1 MSVVKVNKDNIN
13 EALNSEKKVL
23 LDFFASW
30 CGPCRML
37 SPVVDKI
44 AEENPDIFVGKVNVD
59 EEPELA
65 MQFGVSSIPVLV
77 VMKDGKVLKQS
88 LGAIPK
94 QQVEELLAD

>member
-37 SPVVDKI
+37 SPVIDKI
-44 AEENPDIFVGKVNVD
+44 AEENPGLFVGKVNVD

>member
-37 SPVVDKI
+37 SPVIDKI

-59 EEPELA
+59 EELELA

>member
-59 EEPELA
+59 EEHELA

>member
-37 SPVVDKI
+37 SPVIDKI